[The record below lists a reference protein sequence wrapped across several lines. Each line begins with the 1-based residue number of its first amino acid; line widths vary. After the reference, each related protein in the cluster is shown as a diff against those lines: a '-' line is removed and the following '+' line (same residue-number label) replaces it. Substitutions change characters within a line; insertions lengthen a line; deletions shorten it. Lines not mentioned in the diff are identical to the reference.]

1 MRVIER
7 LFRLNIAAKIWLSIG
22 IFILGFVFSVAL
34 TQVQGIN
41 TERQLRMTSEE
52 LFPAALRSKEAS
64 SAFRR
69 AMKGFED
76 AVVVQDGTN
85 LENALAE
92 GKRAADRLR
101 AMAEIP
107 GLPNKRAAEARR
119 LCASTEEF
127 LSAASVAYRAAIGST
142 NGLTPRLQKELG
154 DLARR
159 SAAIQA
165 SLQRMEDQLVEELHT
180 GLTALQVR
188 SVTLRWIGLFVFAI
202 TLAVSAILVNITIRQ
217 VITIPLMLAEA
228 ELAHERDL
236 LRILLD
242 NIPDTIYFKDAD
254 SRFTRI
260 NKGQCQLLGIADE
273 SLALGRTDLDFFDE
287 EHAQQAFADE
297 QEIVRTGRPQI
308 SKMERVSGTGT
319 KQRWMTSTKVPIK
332 DEAGQVIGIVGVS
345 RDVTEWRAAVEALEK
360 SEKSFRLLFGAIPH
374 AVWVYDLDTLEFL
387 EFNEEAVQHYGFS
400 ASEFKELR
408 VSAIHPPEEF
418 ARLRQILESLD
429 PASPPSGAWKHQT
442 KGGQILD
449 VEVTSRV
456 LEVRG
461 RHAILA
467 VAEDVTERKRLELE
481 LQQSQRLESVGQLAA
496 GIAHEINT
504 PIQYVGDNLRF
515 ICDAF
520 ESRQKVFA
528 KYEELYRAVKAGDV
542 PMALRQ
548 ELAKTIE
555 ESDLEYL
562 TEEIPKALTQSLDG
576 VSKVATIV
584 RAMKEFAHPGHT
596 EAAAADLNR
605 AIQNALIVTK
615 NETKY
620 VADVETDF
628 GELPP
633 VVCRIGEMNQ
643 VFLNL
648 LVNAAHAI
656 GEVTKGTQ
664 DRGKITVQT
673 RCVGDRAVITISD
686 TGCGIPEK
694 IQSKVFDQFFTTK
707 EVGRGTGQGLSISR
721 SIVVD
726 KHGGSLTFE
735 PNGTQGT
742 TFTVSVPIDF
752 GFAPVETN
760 SVLGRDAGRGEA
772 NEAHLVC

>member
-41 TERQLRMTSEE
+41 TEHQLRMTAEG
-52 LFPAALRSKEAS
+52 LFPAAMRSKEAS
-64 SAFRR
+64 TAFRR
-69 AMKGFED
+69 AVKGFEA
-76 AVVVQDGTN
+76 AVVVHDRAT

-92 GKRAADRLR
+92 GRRSVDKLR
-101 AMAEIP
+101 GMAEDR
-107 GLPNKRAAEARR
+107 GLPREHAAEARR
-119 LCASTEEF
+119 VSVSVEQF
-127 LSAASVAYRAAIGST
+127 LSAALATYGGPIGSAT
-142 NGLTPRLQKELG
+142 GLTLKRQIELR
-154 DLARR
+154 DLAAR
-159 SAAIQA
+159 STVIQA
-165 SLQRMEDQLVEELHT
+165 SLQRMEDQFVDDLQAQ
-180 GLTALQVR
+180 LTALQAR
-188 SVTLRWIGLFVFAI
+188 SANLRWIGLFVFAI
-202 TLAVSAILVNITIRQ
+202 TLAVSAILVNITIRR
-217 VITIPLMLAEA
+217 VITVPMMLAEA

-242 NIPDTIYFKDAD
+242 NIPDCIYFKDTD

-260 NKGQCQLLGIADE
+260 NKGQCRLLGIEDE
-273 SLALGRTDLDFFDE
+273 NLAIGRTDLDYFDS
-287 EHAQQAFADE
+287 EHAQQALTDE
-297 QEIVRTGRPQI
+297 QKIVQTGCPQI
-308 SKMERVSGTGT
+308 SKMERISGTGA
-319 KQRWMTSTKVPIK
+319 KRRWMTSTKVPIK
-332 DEAGQVIGIVGVS
+332 DDAGHVLGIVGVS
-345 RDVTEWRAAVEALEK
+345 RDITEYQAAVDALAE
-360 SEKSFRLLFGAIPH
+360 SEKFLRLLFAAIPH
-374 AVWVYDLDTLEFL
+374 AVWVYDTATFEFL
-387 EFNEEAVQHYGFS
+387 ESNQEATLRYGYS
-400 ASEFKELR
+400 PAEFKEMKL
-408 VSAIHPPEEF
+408 SSLYPPDEF
-418 ARLRQILESLD
+418 ERLRQGLASLD
-429 PASPPSGAWKHQT
+429 PTTQPRGAWKHQT
-442 KGGQILD
+442 KDGRTLD
-449 VEVTSRV
+449 VEVTARV

-461 RHAILA
+461 RRAILA

-520 ESRQKVFA
+520 ESRQKLFA
-528 KYEELYRAVKAGDV
+528 EYEKLRQAVEAGTV
-542 PMALRQ
+542 SPALRQ
-548 ELAKTIE
+548 EMKDAME
-555 ESDLEYL
+555 AADLEYL
-562 TEEIPKALTQSLDG
+562 AEEIPKALAQSLDG
-576 VSKVATIV
+576 VSRVAGIV

-605 AIQNALIVTK
+605 ALENALIVTK

-656 GEVTKGTQ
+656 GEVTKDTQ
-664 DRGKITVQT
+664 NRGKITVRT
-673 RCVGDRAVITISD
+673 RRAGDMAVITISD
-686 TGCGIPEK
+686 TGCGIPVEN
-694 IQSKVFDQFFTTK
+694 QAKVFDQFFTTK
-707 EVGRGTGQGLSISR
+707 GVGRGTGQGLSISR

-742 TFTVSVPIDF
+742 VFTVSIPIEFGLVPAEDK
-752 GFAPVETN
+752 AV
-760 SVLGRDAGRGEA
+760 SGRGAEQGEA